1 MLKILIVSL
10 FMLSLPLCSLQ
21 AGYEKV
27 VSPKIEPSI
36 SQTQVEQNNNRI
48 ISQYKNLKDL
58 KQAYLKSFKE
68 HGLNEQYMML
78 EKNDIIDKRMYPT
91 PDPKTWKTEDRV
103 FTKGKK

>member
-1 MLKILIVSL
+1 MLKNLIASL
-10 FMLSLPLCSLQ
+10 FTLSLPLCSLQ

-27 VSPKIEPSI
+27 VSPKIEASI

-48 ISQYKNLKDL
+48 ISQYKNLKEL

-68 HGLNEQYMML
+68 HNLTEQYMML

-91 PDPKTWKTEDRV
+91 PDPKTWKTQDKI
-103 FTKGKK
+103 FTKGNK